1 MSRPNKPLLAGF
13 LLALLVL
20 VSGVSFAKGGLYV
33 GFHEGD
39 LLHLVQIV
47 LREARGQFP
56 HLDFQTPIG
65 VLATAPIA
73 LFVWLGAELGHAILY
88 AQALVALMML
98 PAIWWVAASRFRG
111 GLAYLYGGFI
121 LVLVLALVSGGTEN
135 SVSISMYYN
144 RWAWALAYLAVAVTM
159 LQGEKTRLTA
169 TVDGLVIGLALA
181 AMALIKVTYFVGF
194 LLPIAVALIGWRQWR
209 VMVTAIVAGLV
220 VAVLVTL
227 WAGTPLFWL
236 AYLHDLAVVSS
247 SEVRPQPGLPFFE
260 TIASPIYL
268 GGSLALLMG
277 VIFLR
282 QAGRRHEGLVLLLL
296 VPGFFFVTYQNYG
309 NDPQWLG
316 LFALFM
322 INLRPDTEM
331 RNGFGWDLRQGM
343 GILAVL
349 GFAFA
354 LPSVLN
360 LTFSPF
366 RHLATK
372 TEKYMPLVPD
382 VDVAADLMAG
392 TERMRRVDG
401 KVAFDG
407 PGQPFA
413 AYADEDLREE
423 SITVWQGE
431 TWPDCTGDNG
441 MAVRFQA
448 TADDLNASG
457 LIEGKRIFS
466 ADILASYWLYGAS
479 EPLPHGAPWYYAG
492 LPGFESADY
501 LLVPLCPFSLK
512 ARKLVLEAVEDT
524 GVALTE
530 VRRNEIYVLYAK

>member
-20 VSGVSFAKGGLYV
+20 LAGVSLAKGGLYV

-39 LLHLVQIV
+39 LLHLAQIV
-47 LREARGQFP
+47 LREARGQVP

-88 AQALVALMML
+88 AQVLVALVL
-98 PAIWWVAASRFRG
+98 SPAIWWVAVSRFRG
-111 GLAYLYGGFI
+111 SLAYLYGGFVLI
-121 LVLVLALVSGGTEN
+121 LVLALVPDGAHD
-135 SVSISMYYN
+135 SVSISMHYN
-144 RWAWALAYLAVAVTM
+144 RWAWALAYLAVALVV
-159 LQGEKTRLTA
+159 LPGEKTRLAA

-181 AMALIKVTYFVGF
+181 AMALIKVTYFAGF
-194 LLPIAVALIGWRQWR
+194 ILPIAVALIGWRQWR
-209 VMVTAIVAGLV
+209 SMVTALVAGLA
-220 VAVLVTL
+220 VALLVTL

-236 AYLHDLAVVSS
+236 AYLRDLAVVSG

-260 TIASPIYL
+260 TVASSTYL

-282 QAGRRHEGLVLLLL
+282 QAGRQHEGLVLLLL
-296 VPGFFFVTYQNYG
+296 APGFFFVTYQNFG

-316 LFALFM
+316 LFALLM
-322 INLRPDTEM
+322 IYLRPDTET

-343 GILAVL
+343 GGLAVI

-354 LPSVLN
+354 LPSALT

-366 RHLATK
+366 RHLAAK
-372 TEKYMPLVPD
+372 SEKYVQLVPG
-382 VDVAADLMAG
+382 VDVAADLMADK
-392 TERMRRVDG
+392 ERMSRVDG
-401 KVAFDG
+401 TVALDG
-407 PGQPFA
+407 PGQAFA
-413 AYADEDLREE
+413 AYADPELREDVT
-423 SITVWQGE
+423 TVWHGE
-431 TWPDCTGDNG
+431 TWPECEANNG
-441 MAVRFQA
+441 MAVRYRV
-448 TADDLNASG
+448 TADDLKASG
-457 LIEGKRIFS
+457 LTEGKRVFT
-466 ADILASYWLYGAS
+466 ADLLSTSWLYGAS
-479 EPLPHGAPWYYAG
+479 ELLPHGAPWYYAG
-492 LPGFESADY
+492 LPGFESADF
-501 LLVPLCPFSLK
+501 LLVPLCPLSLK
-512 ARKLVLEAVEDT
+512 VRKLVLEAVEET